1 MDSMI
6 PPDDETAVRTL
17 VQDYFIGLYE
27 GDVDRLRRAFD
38 PQAQVIGTV
47 RGVPLRLDREAWLQR
62 LSSQPSPSAQGER
75 FDMSLRTLLITGDV
89 GLAAVRDL
97 YRGLWFTDHLSVAR
111 LEGRWQIVCKL
122 FHHDPA

>member
-1 MDSMI
+1 MDSLT
-6 PPDDETAVRTL
+6 PPEDVAAVRAL
-17 VQDYFIGLYE
+17 VQDYFIGLHH
-27 GDVDRLRRAFD
+27 GDVDLLRQVFD
-38 PQAQVIGTV
+38 PAAQIIGTV
-47 RGVPLRLDREAWLQR
+47 RGAPLRLDREAWLDR
-62 LSSQPSPSAQGER
+62 LSSQLAPSVQGER

-111 LEGRWQIVCKL
+111 LDGRWWIVCKL

>member
-1 MDSMI
+1 MDALT
-6 PPDDETAVRTL
+6 PQDDAAAVRAL

-27 GDVDRLRRAFD
+27 GDVDRLRQVFD
-38 PQAQVIGTV
+38 PAAQIIGTV
-47 RGVPLRLDREAWLQR
+47 RGNPLRLEREAWLAR
-62 LSSQPSPSAQGER
+62 LSSQPAPAMQGER

-111 LEGRWQIVCKL
+111 LGGRWWIVCKL
-122 FHHDPA
+122 FHHDPP